1 MDMKKLAPWNWFSEE
16 EASESAR
23 LAQGGRPSLEF
34 PSMARMQDRLDR
46 LMEDMFHRSGD
57 REPAI
62 TGPAESLL
70 LKPSV
75 DISATDDK
83 YHISVEVPGIDEK
96 DIELRL
102 VGNTLVIRGEKK
114 REQQDSDQASFYRLE
129 RSFGAFR
136 RVLSLPEDTEHDAV
150 DAAFSNGVLSIT
162 FPRKAEPADKGKV
175 IDIRSA
181 A

>member
-16 EASESAR
+16 EARENAH
-23 LAQGGRPSLEF
+23 LAQGWRSSLEF
-34 PSMARMQDRLDR
+34 PSMARMQHRLDR
-46 LMEDMFHRSGD
+46 LFDDMFHRSAE
-57 REPAI
+57 REPAV

-75 DISATDDK
+75 DIAATDDR

-96 DIELRL
+96 DLELRL

-114 REQQDSDQASFYRLE
+114 REQQQTDKASFYRLE

-136 RVLSLPEDTEHDAV
+136 RVLSLPEDAEAGDV
-150 DAAFSNGVLSIT
+150 EAAFSNGVLSIT
-162 FPRKAEPADKGKV
+162 FPRKAEPEEQGKV